1 MNRNQAVEKI
11 FKAKRL
17 LSYLALTVIREK
29 KKKGYSKFNTLYI
42 EFSVILKYIILELD
56 FKINEISFQ
65 RLIESLNELN
75 NFITCNKLCI
85 NNTYI
90 VLENDKSFNLSSNSF
105 FALFDTFQS
114 SVDYSGFLLKVS
126 SDGKRIIPVADT
138 KQDKPNQIIPSVT
151 IVYSSTGLGS
161 LTSPPVTGI
170 INGLNVSKTTPTVFT
185 PIPLSAS
192 GLQRYIN
199 CYLTNINTVIKVESV
214 EQEVAIFPTAPINT
228 AFIGSAL
235 VGDVA
240 VTFPVIDLSTYALK
254 QDLVNIE
261 PIKANTSG
269 TSSTYTATSTQSRTN
284 GYFDKLEILLT
295 VHTPNSVVN
304 PTLVVQTAN
313 ATSPVLTI
321 KNFKGENLEIG
332 QFAGSCTLRYY
343 NDGITTHHFRL
354 ISGSSDR
361 VVQLIK
367 NQTNLL
373 PDGLGNWY
381 LPWLDNTGQPIAD
394 VDVMPL
400 SVTVNG
406 ITQPPFQLNRNFT
419 PARMYGFSDT
429 IYPQNIKIYISKNVT
444 STLNTVAFQNI
455 TGFTGTSTQVIKG
468 DGSLGSFP
476 QPLYEAFNLMT
487 NVPRVLN
494 MQLTGYNRVYI
505 FTGGT
510 ADVDVLPATGNPYR
524 NTGFFINENNSPINL
539 IGRFR
544 VNGAL
549 QTVYVLSANTAKTY
563 IIGSGITQD
572 IHII

>member
-1 MNRNQAVEKI
+1 MRIYDRSPDPNVTAVDAILQAELAMYVPYGNTPSLNGGDDLPGALFVSTNPTDKHLY
-11 FKAKRL
+11 FKAEVGGAFIACATL
-17 LSYLALTVIREK
+17 DDISSQILA
-29 KKKGYSKFNTLYI
+29 N
-42 EFSVILKYIILELD
+42 
-56 FKINEISFQ
+56 
-65 RLIESLNELN
+65 
-75 NFITCNKLCI
+75 
-85 NNTYI
+85 
-90 VLENDKSFNLSSNSF
+90 
-105 FALFDTFQS
+105 
-114 SVDYSGFLLKVS
+114 
-126 SDGKRIIPVADT
+126 
-138 KQDKPNQIIPSVT
+138 
-151 IVYSSTGLGS
+151 
-161 LTSPPVTGI
+161 SPP
-170 INGLNVSKTTPTVFT
+170 P
-185 PIPLSAS
+185 
-192 GLQRYIN
+192 
-199 CYLTNINTVIKVESV
+199 
-214 EQEVAIFPTAPINT
+214 
-228 AFIGSAL
+228 
-235 VGDVA
+235 
-240 VTFPVIDLSTYALK
+240 
-254 QDLVNIE
+254 
-261 PIKANTSG
+261 
-269 TSSTYTATSTQSRTN
+269 
-284 GYFDKLEILLT
+284 
-295 VHTPNSVVN
+295 
-304 PTLVVQTAN
+304 
-313 ATSPVLTI
+313 
-321 KNFKGENLEIG
+321 
-332 QFAGSCTLRYY
+332 
-343 NDGITTHHFRL
+343 
-354 ISGSSDR
+354 
-361 VVQLIK
+361 LIK

-381 LPWLDNTGQPIAD
+381 LAWLDNTGQPITD

-400 SVTVNG
+400 AVTVNG

-444 STLNTVAFQNI
+444 TTLNTVAFQNI

-510 ADVDVLPATGNPYR
+510 ADVDVLPATGNTYR